1 RLGILVSRYVLDD
14 NITAVK
20 DVTVRL
26 DGGAFDGK
34 VRCHI
39 TDEFNMYTEYPVALQ
54 EDGTLLLQLYP
65 HSFVFIEE

>member
-1 RLGILVSRYVLDD
+1 MQKIIITLIAAMLAWSGSVSAQIV
-14 NITAVK
+14 VS
-20 DVTVRL
+20 
-26 DGGAFDGK
+26 
-34 VRCHI
+34 